1 VIAVIRDFLVRDLA
15 DRFLGRG
22 EASITVPPFDGAL
35 KPNRLLEEA
44 EVFAELAEPED
55 LATDGKALF
64 IADGN
69 RLWRHADH
77 ELAQIATFEQP
88 VTALCCLPG
97 GALAIALNGTE
108 IRIVGGAHDGRS
120 WREAGGK
127 RLNAVNA
134 LSVSP
139 AGKLLATDGSRT
151 QPYER
156 WCHDLMERGQS
167 GRVLLLDPSGS
178 DARVLA
184 EGLGYAFG
192 VCAAGDDILVSESW
206 RHRVVSLKSQPP
218 TPVLA
223 SLPAYP
229 SRLAPAS
236 DGGFWLTAFTARTQ
250 LVEFVLRE
258 SAYRRRMMKEI
269 EPRYWVAPRLSSDN
283 TFLEPLQGAH
293 IKTMGILKPWAPPKS
308 YGLVMRI
315 SLEGLPLYSVHS
327 RADGN
332 NHGVVA
338 AVECGHDLF
347 VLAKGRRRILRLP
360 VAAIE
365 ESLRP

>member
-1 VIAVIRDFLVRDLA
+1 VIAAIRDLA

-44 EVFAELAEPED
+44 DVVAELAEPED
-55 LATDGKALF
+55 LATDGKALL

-69 RLWRHADH
+69 RLWRYS
-77 ELAQIATFEQP
+77 LNQLSQLATFEQP
-88 VTALCCLPG
+88 LTALCCLSD
-97 GALAIALNGTE
+97 GALAVALNGKE
-108 IRIVGGAHDGRS
+108 IRIAGGPHDGRS
-120 WREAGGK
+120 WREVAGK
-127 RLNAVNA
+127 PLNAVNA
-134 LSVSP
+134 LSASP
-139 AGKLLATDGSRT
+139 TGKLLATDGSQT
-151 QPYER
+151 ESCDR
-156 WCHDLMERGQS
+156 WCHDLMAKGRS
-167 GRVLLLDPSGS
+167 GRVLLIDPSGHDES
-178 DARVLA
+178 VLA
-184 EGLGYAFG
+184 DGLGYAFG
-192 VCAAGDDILVSESW
+192 VCAAGEEILVSESW
-206 RHRVVSLKSQPP
+206 RHRVVSLRSQPA
-218 TPVLA
+218 TSVLA

-229 SRLAPAS
+229 SRLVAAAS
-236 DGGFWLTAFTARTQ
+236 GGFWLTAFIARTQ

-258 SAYRRRMMKEI
+258 GAYRRRMMKEI

-315 SLEGLPLYSVHS
+315 SSEGLPLYSVHS
-327 RADGN
+327 RADGS

-338 AVECGHDLF
+338 AVECGDDLF
-347 VLAKGRRRILRLP
+347 VLAKGRRRILRLSI
-360 VAAIE
+360 AAIE